1 MSMICPCFVLFLP
14 YSSPRHYTPPWAPS
28 QLVFVL
34 LCFVLCGFGVVGN
47 LPCACIVAQAEVKRM
62 LLHRSSLLASST
74 LTPPARTVQSRCA
87 TRCLFVGFYC
97 VGCGACVCV
106 CVFVSL
112 SLSPSLFWK
121 LVVFV
126 CFCWR
131 LTRAA
136 VLCCACCLSLLGRQ
150 AALPQIMPSGLR
162 PRSSCPL
169 PRRSVSLGCVCV
181 CRDRHAYACAFVA
194 GCMLACWWMLGGG

>member
-1 MSMICPCFVLFLP
+1 MLSMICPCFVLFLP

-97 VGCGACVCV
+97 VGCGACVCMCVLV

-112 SLSPSLFWK
+112 SLSLSLSLFWK

-131 LTRAA
+131 LT
-136 VLCCACCLSLLGRQ
+136 
-150 AALPQIMPSGLR
+150 
-162 PRSSCPL
+162 
-169 PRRSVSLGCVCV
+169 
-181 CRDRHAYACAFVA
+181 
-194 GCMLACWWMLGGG
+194 